1 MALPHD
7 SGGFLIGERVVSAID
22 AVKSDTDAILALLRA
37 GMNRSGEDAEATRRA
52 QEEIARN
59 TRQTREV
66 GQREEAGGESDGTI
80 TRRAQE
86 GGSRRLATAPS
97 PGAGPATAPSPGAGP
112 ATAPSPGA
120 GPDAAPSPGAGPDA
134 APSPGAGP
142 DASPD
147 RARNERGQY
156 TGDGDSES
164 DAKKQSWLSKMVDAV
179 KGRFGVGTPD
189 ADNVDPAVT
198 AMQEAAQLMTPI
210 AKVGGMLFGAGR
222 WLLGKK
228 RDDIP
233 KEQRR
238 HNKLIEKLLSK
249 IARLRGG
256 GDGLGG
262 PILGGFIGGL
272 VERFGPMLAAAVPML
287 GGLLFKGLGLA
298 LAWKGGQ
305 AIGTWI
311 YKTFQPQIDAVADAI
326 GGAVKSAIDAYD
338 SAVSKVTSWIESV
351 VNAYDTAVRMAS
363 DGIEWIANKLGW
375 LKDKGSAVVDAVTNF
390 FKGDSL
396 DPNRAPAK
404 TFTDEKAAAIA
415 ESAKRI
421 GMSPNDLAT
430 MISFETGGTFD
441 PAKRNLTSGATGLIQ
456 FMPATAKGLG
466 TSTEALAKMSFADQM
481 KYVEKYLIQAGIGKN
496 GKTSLADAYDA
507 VMGVPKGGYS
517 AISENANN
525 RQAYYA
531 NPAWDVDGDG
541 VIKPGEAVT
550 GKKFQAHR
558 ANYFPAGRT
567 ISMPPPFT
575 PAYPAGMGVLKIPP
589 APKIQQQVGGKD
601 AAIPV
606 VIQGSVSD
614 ISQNVSDRNLAHL
627 ITGGLGMDYRGQ

>member
-59 TRQTREV
+59 TRQTRDV
-66 GQREEAGGESDGTI
+66 GQREEAGGQNDGTI

-86 GGSRRLATAPS
+86 GGSRRRAPAPPS
-97 PGAGPATAPSPGAGP
+97 GGP
-112 ATAPSPGA
+112 
-120 GPDAAPSPGAGPDA
+120 
-134 APSPGAGP
+134 GP
-142 DASPD
+142 DASPEQ
-147 RARNERGQY
+147 ARNERGQF
-156 TGDGDSES
+156 TGDGEGES
-164 DAKKQSWLSKMVDAV
+164 DAKKQGWMSKMVDAV

-198 AMQEAAQLMTPI
+198 AMQEAAQLMAPI

-228 RDDIP
+228 KDDLP
-233 KEQRR
+233 REQRR

-262 PILGGFIGGL
+262 PMLGGFIGGL

-305 AIGTWI
+305 AIGTWF
-311 YKTFQPQIDAVADAI
+311 YKAFQPQIDAVADAI

-338 SAVSKVTSWIESV
+338 SAVAKVTRWIESV
-351 VNAYDTAVRMAS
+351 VNSYESAVQTAS
-363 DGIEWIANKLGW
+363 QGIEWIADKLDWIPGMPKKEKAARDSYSAIQEREYLAAGFAPEEFKY
-375 LKDKGSAVVDAVTNF
+375 LKGQALAENESQNPLAVSPAGAFGLTQFMPDTAKQYGVIA
-390 FKGDSL
+390 GDSL
-396 DPNRAPAK
+396 
-404 TFTDEKAAAIA
+404 
-415 ESAKRI
+415 
-421 GMSPNDLAT
+421 
-430 MISFETGGTFD
+430 
-441 PAKRNLTSGATGLIQ
+441 
-456 FMPATAKGLG
+456 
-466 TSTEALAKMSFADQM
+466 
-481 KYVEKYLIQAGIGKN
+481 
-496 GKTSLADAYDA
+496 
-507 VMGVPKGGYS
+507 
-517 AISENANN
+517 
-525 RQAYYA
+525 
-531 NPAWDVDGDG
+531 
-541 VIKPGEAVT
+541 EAVT
-550 GKKFQAHR
+550 SQYRGQARYMADLKKMFGADWDKMYAGFNAGQGNVNKAIEKSGVLGGKWQSYLPKVMETLPYIQRAKAFSSKFG
-558 ANYFPAGRT
+558 PATSAFIPSDVLGSATRT
-567 ISMPPPFT
+567 VTMSLPT
-575 PAYPAGMGVLKIPP
+575 PRIPASTAGIGVLKIPP

>member
-7 SGGFLIGERVVSAID
+7 SGGFLTGERLVSGMD

-59 TRQTREV
+59 TRQTRDV
-66 GQREEAGGESDGTI
+66 GQREEAGGESDRTI

-86 GGSRRLATAPS
+86 GGSRRRAP
-97 PGAGPATAPSPGAGP
+97 
-112 ATAPSPGA
+112 
-120 GPDAAPSPGAGPDA
+120 

-142 DASPD
+142 DASPEQ
-147 RARNERGQY
+147 ARNERGQY
-156 TGDGDSES
+156 TGDGDGES
-164 DAKKQSWLSKMVDAV
+164 DAKKQGWMSRMVDAV

-198 AMQEAAQLMTPI
+198 AMQEAAQLMAPI

-222 WLLGKK
+222 WLLGRKK
-228 RDDIP
+228 DDVP

-238 HNKLIEKLLSK
+238 HNKLIEKLLKK
-249 IARLRGG
+249 IANLRGDG
-256 GDGLGG
+256 GLGG
-262 PILGGFIGGL
+262 PVLGGFIGGL

-298 LAWKGGQ
+298 LAWKGGY

-338 SAVSKVTSWIESV
+338 SAVARVTSWIESV
-351 VNAYDTAVRMAS
+351 VNAYDTAVQTAS
-363 DGIEWIANKLGW
+363 RGIEWIADKLDWIPGMP
-375 LKDKGSAVVDAVTNF
+375 KK
-390 FKGDSL
+390 
-396 DPNRAPAK
+396 
-404 TFTDEKAAAIA
+404 EKATRDSYASIQEREYLAAGFSA
-415 ESAKRI
+415 EEVAKLK
-421 GMSPNDLAT
+421 GQALAENEGQNPLAKST
-430 MISFETGGTFD
+430 TGAFG
-441 PAKRNLTSGATGLIQ
+441 LTQ
-456 FMPATAKGLG
+456 FMPATAKQYGVIPG
-466 TSTEALAKMSFADQM
+466 ESTEAIASQYRGQARYMAVLKKKYGGDWDKMYAAYNAGPGNVDQAIEKAEVFGGKWQSNLPKVMETLPYIQRAKTFSSKFGTATSAFIPSDVFGSATRTVTMSLPTPRIPAST
-481 KYVEKYLIQAGIGKN
+481 AGI
-496 GKTSLADAYDA
+496 
-507 VMGVPKGGYS
+507 
-517 AISENANN
+517 
-525 RQAYYA
+525 
-531 NPAWDVDGDG
+531 
-541 VIKPGEAVT
+541 
-550 GKKFQAHR
+550 
-558 ANYFPAGRT
+558 
-567 ISMPPPFT
+567 
-575 PAYPAGMGVLKIPP
+575 GVLKIPP